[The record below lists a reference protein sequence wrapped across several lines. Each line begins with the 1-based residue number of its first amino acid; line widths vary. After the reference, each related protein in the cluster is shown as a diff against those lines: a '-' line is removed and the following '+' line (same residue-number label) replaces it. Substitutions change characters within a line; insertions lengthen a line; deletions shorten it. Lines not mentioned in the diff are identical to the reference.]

1 MPSRL
6 TTLKLRLFR
15 PFKHLLNNWVKSNQ
29 ECQLVYLISFRY
41 LTEVGREQAEKTGK
55 RIAELYEYV
64 IQSLWITLSSKCP
77 IWQNSPKRASFWQNI
92 FPFTV
97 LSNPNFP
104 KCSVKN
110 VVLSKHSQKCSVK
123 IRWISVK
130 HWWLYWQCAVL
141 SKSAVMFD
149 RTFLAFDRNPVKS

>member
-1 MPSRL
+1 MKFILHGVCS
-6 TTLKLRLFR
+6 TKLRNPQSENSQQEFITYYFPPYKNSLQKSRCKKIQRLF
-15 PFKHLLNNWVKSNQ
+15 
-29 ECQLVYLISFRY
+29 YLMFN
-41 LTEVGREQAEKTGK
+41 
-55 RIAELYEYV
+55 LYGTYNYN
-64 IQSLWITLSSKCP
+64 
-77 IWQNSPKRASFWQNI
+77 IWQNPPKRASFWQNI